1 VQSLRRQGEMG
12 DTSQQKGGNMS
23 TSEVETVDGKSSGG
37 RPLRIWIP
45 VLLFPLI
52 GVARYF
58 PTWFPEITMV
68 WAIGAFGPFLVSFL
82 MLLWWVLLSRATVR
96 ERVFGLV
103 GIIASLVLVG
113 LLVDHSMQGSLFI
126 VLTIP
131 MCIVSFCMAAVF
143 VSRSQ
148 EMKRTR
154 IALLVGLLGAAFSLG
169 LKNDGAWGDFSF
181 GLSWRFEATPE
192 ETFLADKQER
202 SKSND
207 TPPALP
213 VLEPHGEFLS
223 GWSGFRGND
232 RDSVIR
238 GVSFKKQWDVN
249 PPVEEWRILV
259 GPGWSSFAI
268 SGNALVTL
276 EQRGEEET
284 VACYNVSTGKAFWAT
299 PTVSRFFDGLGGLG
313 PRGTPMISNGYV
325 YAYGAEGWLSK
336 LDGTTGKMLWQVDVR
351 PIVNREPPEWGYSG
365 SPLVHGD
372 LVYVHAAGKEDKGL
386 LAFEAETGKLR
397 WSAAVDEQSYSSP
410 HLIKLLDREYLGMMT
425 GSGLSLFE
433 LGSGAV
439 ALDYEFE
446 SIGYRA
452 LQPAVVEGN
461 KIIISN
467 EVMGTRLIQVEDVEG
482 KLQAKELWTSRNLKP
497 DFNDLVVHKG
507 FIYGY
512 DGAILTCIDLTD
524 GKRKWKGGRYGKGQ
538 MLLIADSNQIVV
550 LSETGEL
557 VLLEATPEKHTE
569 RFKIQAIDGK
579 SWNHLAISGDRLFL
593 RNAIEAVCYKL
604 PMDNVASEVT
614 E

>member
-1 VQSLRRQGEMG
+1 MG
-12 DTSQQKGGNMS
+12 DLSQQKSGSMS

-37 RPLRIWIP
+37 KPLRIWIP
-45 VLLFPLI
+45 VLLIPLI

-82 MLLWWVLLSRATVR
+82 MILWWVLLSRATVR
-96 ERVFGLV
+96 ERIFGLA
-103 GIIASLVLVG
+103 GIMVSLILVG
-113 LLVDHSMQGSLFI
+113 LLVDPTMRGPLFV

-131 MCIVSFCMAAVF
+131 MCIVSFSVAAVF
-143 VSRSQ
+143 VSRLQ
-148 EMKRTR
+148 VMKRTR
-154 IALLVGLLGAAFSLG
+154 IAVLVGFLGAAFSLG

-181 GLSWRFEATPE
+181 GLSWRFKATAE

-202 SKSND
+202 SKLYD
-207 TPPALP
+207 TSSSLP
-213 VLEPHGEFLS
+213 VLEPHGAFLS

-238 GVSFKKQWDVN
+238 GVSIKKEWEAN

-268 SGNALVTL
+268 AGNALVTL

-284 VACYNVSTGKAFWAT
+284 VACYDVSTGKPFWAT
-299 PTVSRFFDGLGGLG
+299 PTLSRFFDGLGGLG

-325 YAYGAEGWLSK
+325 YAFGAEGWLSK

-351 PIVNREPPEWGYSG
+351 PIANRKPPEWGYSG
-365 SPLVHGD
+365 SPLVHDD

-386 LAFEAETGKLR
+386 LAFETETGKLR

-410 HLIKLLDREYLGMMT
+410 HLIKLFDREYLGMMT
-425 GSGLSLFE
+425 SEGLTLFEPGSGK
-433 LGSGAV
+433 V
-439 ALDYEFE
+439 VLDYEFK

-467 EVMGTRLIQVEDVEG
+467 EVMGARLIQVEEVEE
-482 KLQAKELWTSRNLKP
+482 KLLAKELWTSRNLKP
-497 DFNDLVVHKG
+497 DYNDLVVHKG

-557 VLLEATPEKHTE
+557 VFVEATPAKHAE

-579 SWNHLAISGDRLFL
+579 SWNHLAITGDRLFV
-593 RNAIEAVCYKL
+593 RNATEAVCYKL
-604 PMDNVASEVT
+604 PMENVASEVT
-614 E
+614 D